1 MEQKSVLFGFIA
13 LITSAILTFIL
24 VTLVMNP
31 FSYGVYAPD
40 AFLTDEEKAE
50 IHRVDSLMKDS
61 IRLDMLH
68 QEALRIAQFKKDSTI
83 LDSIRQDSLKRVNLV
98 QSVYIYDKLNYTL
111 STISVKRDQLLLQDS
126 IYKIWEV
133 ADNYKTR
140 GDSISSLIS
149 SVTSSGNRT
158 IDSLQKIVLDLNK
171 KVEQSQKVI
180 QEMGVE
186 LQKAKE
192 VPPPPPSVEY
202 AYTEEQVTGYSKAYE
217 TMDPETVAKQME
229 LMHEDDA
236 LDILINLQPRAAGRI
251 LDKMEPKKAAKI
263 WLNLNSKKE
272 R

>member
-1 MEQKSVLFGFIA
+1 MEKKSVLFGIGA
-13 LITSAILTFIL
+13 LLSSVILTFVL
-24 VTLVMNP
+24 VTLAMNP

-50 IHRVDSLMKDS
+50 IHRLDSLKKDS
-61 IRLDMLH
+61 IRLDLLH
-68 QEALRIAQFKKDSTI
+68 KENIRIAQFKRDSSM
-83 LDSIRQDSLKRVNLV
+83 LDSIKQDSLKRVKLV

-111 STISVKRDQLLLQDS
+111 SNISVKREQLILQDS

-133 ADNYKTR
+133 ADNYKTK
-140 GDSISSLIS
+140 GDSISSLI
-149 SVTSSGNRT
+149 SSGNRT

-171 KVEQSQKVI
+171 KVEKSQEVVK
-180 QEMGVE
+180 EMGVE

-192 VPPPPPSVEY
+192 TPPPPPPVEY
-202 AYTEEQVTGYSKAYE
+202 TYTEEQVAGYSKAYE
-217 TMDPETVAKQME
+217 TMDPEIVAKQIE

-236 LDILINLQPRAAGRI
+236 LDILMNLQPRAAGRI